1 MAEDI
6 APEIIAQSKGGG
18 KLAFKII
25 SHSHIQQPVKQLQLF
40 FSSSKD
46 ANQKMIY
53 HIYSTKDDKHFE
65 IKYSNLEGA
74 FDFVAAMVK
83 ESSSTNESSSTYLSL
98 QLVVFNKNIS
108 ECIVWSTLES
118 CFLLNS
124 ISSKIKKWVNVL
136 DVIDVVSKPAEE
148 KNINI
153 DKKPQVDEDGFVS
166 VAKSKTVSRSVSMT
180 AMDSI
185 RGSTAFK
192 PSRQSSQSKF
202 AVLHESGPSKKSSK
216 SKPVEEAKPKI
227 IYLSPEECSEKAK
240 NILKEY
246 FVGGD
251 TADAVLSIHEL
262 VGAGDDGS
270 IARGTK
276 VVEAAVLLVL
286 EMNKKED
293 IEKFLRVYLECA
305 KDNKIEGESFV
316 LGLNDPLDFL
326 NDVAIDAPLAIPH
339 LASIVAELVKSKI
352 IPFSFLLNS
361 PEYFRTDQN
370 AATFGAKVMKN
381 IGDEAVKSEDFIE
394 VVSKLMT
401 EDDKTKYSSVNELIE
416 AA

>member
-1 MAEDI
+1 MFLLFSGWVTRRKEETAKT
-6 APEIIAQSKGGG
+6 IAQIHKEVAKEERAAKRSNSSASLRGKGSK
-18 KLAFKII
+18 
-25 SHSHIQQPVKQLQLF
+25 HR
-40 FSSSKD
+40 SS
-46 ANQKMIY
+46 
-53 HIYSTKDDKHFE
+53 
-65 IKYSNLEGA
+65 G
-74 FDFVAAMVK
+74 
-83 ESSSTNESSSTYLSL
+83 
-98 QLVVFNKNIS
+98 
-108 ECIVWSTLES
+108 
-118 CFLLNS
+118 
-124 ISSKIKKWVNVL
+124 
-136 DVIDVVSKPAEE
+136 DVR
-148 KNINI
+148 NI

-166 VAKSKTVSRSVSMT
+166 VAKSKTVHRSVSMN
-180 AMDSI
+180 AMDST
-185 RGSTAFK
+185 RASTATK

-202 AVLHESGPSKKSSK
+202 AVLHESGPSKKGSK
-216 SKPVEEAKPKI
+216 SKPAEEAKPKI
-227 IYLSPEECSEKAK
+227 NYLSPEECSEKAK

-262 VGAGDDGS
+262 VGAGDEGS
-270 IARGTK
+270 VARGTK

-286 EMNKKED
+286 EMKKED
-293 IEKFLRVYLECA
+293 VEKFLRVYLECA

-316 LGLNDPLDFL
+316 LGLNDPLEFL

-339 LASIVAELVKSKI
+339 LAHIVAELVKSKI
-352 IPFSFLLNS
+352 ISFSFLLNS

-401 EDDKTKYSSVNELIE
+401 EDDKAKYSSVNELIE